1 VRNSG
6 NTTTGK
12 LDWVTILIYLFLVFF
27 GGLTS
32 MLLFY
37 TRSMQVFLTSRKSTV
52 CSFLWIAAALVIA
65 SVIML
70 LDTRLFYAFSEIFYG
85 FTIFLLILVLVAG
98 KEVNGQRCW
107 FELGGLRIQPA
118 EFAKVSTCFYLLG

>member
-1 VRNSG
+1 MRNSG

-27 GGLTS
+27 GWVNIYAAVYNEEHASIFDFSQKYG
-32 MLLFY
+32 
-37 TRSMQVFLTSRKSTV
+37 MQL
-52 CSFLWIAAALVIA
+52 LWIAAALVIA

-107 FELGGLRIQPA
+107 FEVGI
-118 EFAKVSTCFYLLG
+118 S